1 MGREGGVED
10 WLVNSLS
17 VSRLESKRDR
27 GKKGGAFRSKLMRG
41 LALHRPHTAAHPSK
55 RASWVERDATG
66 GLSGYSK
73 RSGSFLPVNHLV
85 GHSGPLPPFFF
96 CP

>member
-73 RSGSFLPVNHLV
+73 RSGQATLSSSAVSENTDNKV
-85 GHSGPLPPFFF
+85 HS
-96 CP
+96 